1 MAPALGVASVLELGR
16 SESGATSP
24 FLRKLAALATLDA
37 EDIAIAISLVG
48 ASRIVETRTDIVE
61 EGRAPSA
68 CTVLI
73 EGLAC
78 RYKALDDGRRQ
89 ILSLHAPGDLLDLH
103 GLLLGRLDHSVATL
117 SRCRVA
123 LIPADALLEVLDRRP
138 NLRRAFWRA
147 TLVDGALLRS
157 WLVALGQR
165 PAHERVAHLFCEV
178 DARLAAA
185 GFATGDTL
193 DFPITQEELAD
204 ALGLSVV
211 HVNRVLQRLRRDG
224 LITLRARRLAIHD
237 REALRRLGGFD
248 LRYLSVGPD

>member
-1 MAPALGVASVLELGR
+1 MLELAR
-16 SESGATSP
+16 SERGGASP
-24 FLRKLAALATLDA
+24 FLRKLALLATLDP
-37 EDIAIAISLVG
+37 EDMRLAQALVG
-48 ASRIVETRTDIVE
+48 PSRTIEARADIVE
-61 EGRAPSA
+61 EGVAPVA

-89 ILSLHAPGDLLDLH
+89 ILSLHAAGDVLDLH
-103 GLLLGRLDHSVATL
+103 GLMLGRLDHSVATL

-123 LIPADALLEVLDRRP
+123 AIPADALLDALERRP
-138 NLRRAFWRA
+138 NLRLAFWRA
-147 TLVDGALLRS
+147 TLVDGALLRG

-165 PAHERVAHLFCEV
+165 SAHERVAHLFCEV

-185 GFATGDTL
+185 DVTNGDAL

-224 LITLRARRLAIHD
+224 LITLRARKLAIHD
-237 REALRRLGGFD
+237 LDALRRLGGFD
-248 LRYLSVGPD
+248 ARCLSVGQYEAQG